1 MSPVW
6 GKFWCVL
13 GSASICPSPHHHNSP
28 GRKIPCSPPHPH
40 GHRWVFTTQ
49 LPLLAPSRRG
59 NPELQGGGGGDDE
72 LGGGAGARFP
82 SPRHHFWA
90 EPARREPHGR
100 PSPAALQPR
109 LLHPGQPRGPA
120 EPRPR
125 SLPELHVVGHR
136 GRLVR
141 AQRGGTSIEAP
152 PGFRG
157 ASTPSFC
164 LVSAASTCTSP
175 RITSATGRTA

>member
-1 MSPVW
+1 MSLVL
-6 GKFWCVL
+6 GKFWCVS
-13 GSASICPSPHHHNSP
+13 GSASIPPSPHRHSSL
-28 GRKIPCSPPHPH
+28 GRNVPCSPPHPR

-49 LPLLAPSRRG
+49 PLHLAPSRRG

-72 LGGGAGARFP
+72 LGRGAGARLP
-82 SPRHHFWA
+82 PPRHHLRT
-90 EPARREPHGR
+90 EPARREPHGW

-109 LLHPGQPRGPA
+109 LLHPRQPRGPA

-125 SLPELHVVGHR
+125 SLPELHVAGHR

-152 PGFRG
+152 PRVLGEPQRRLS
-157 ASTPSFC
+157 AS
-164 LVSAASTCTSP
+164 SP
-175 RITSATGRTA
+175 QHPRVPVLG